1 MGVLDRGDVHDGQR
15 HPREQSSTGCT
26 ASEIEETLRFAA
38 LAGVRPMTETS
49 PLDDAQGAY
58 NRMLSGDARFRM
70 VLTAASNQSPA
81 VMLLPNI
88 HYRHRNPARVRGR
101 VCQLNGSV
109 ALPVVAVCADISRSV
124 TVDVTDLA
132 GIVFSGLSVLVITM
146 RWKPALNAFAITLRR
161 PLPVGR
167 DLLTK
172 TTGNHRWRNSPDSS
186 RA

>member
-15 HPREQSSTGCT
+15 HPREQSSTGGT

-88 HYRHRNPARVRGR
+88 QYRHRNPARVSEA
-101 VCQLNGSV
+101 GSV
-109 ALPVVAVCADISRSV
+109 NLTALSHFRRW
-124 TVDVTDLA
+124 
-132 GIVFSGLSVLVITM
+132 LSVLIYHDQS
-146 RWKPALNAFAITLRR
+146 R
-161 PLPVGR
+161 
-167 DLLTK
+167 LT
-172 TTGNHRWRNSPDSS
+172 
-186 RA
+186 